1 MGTMAITA
9 ISVRFPT
16 INGRVTRARGQ
27 VRGQDTKA
35 VVRRKRSGYVTVVM
49 QPISRLVHFVRSAE
63 KVGGIGKKRRTR
75 KNENE
80 AEQGWTEAVRPKWKA
95 NAVATSCCM
104 EVENTEE
111 KVQQYVADVN
121 TGNSKREVSGWQRK
135 WKWEE
140 MKKEWI

>member
-1 MGTMAITA
+1 MCHRCDATNFKSRPFCEVCGK
-9 ISVRFPT
+9 S
-16 INGRVTRARGQ
+16 
-27 VRGQDTKA
+27 
-35 VVRRKRSGYVTVVM
+35 RR
-49 QPISRLVHFVRSAE
+49 HW
-63 KVGGIGKKRRTR
+63 GKKKNE

-121 TGNSKREVSGWQRK
+121 TGNSKPEVSGWQKK

-140 MKKEWI
+140 MKKEWK